1 MFDCEF
7 CGGQFKNRS
16 GLSGHKRMAH
26 YSGSTSESA
35 TRVVQER
42 SRSTSPSTKEVVQEC
57 LEEYLGEHLE
67 PIQEALDHLLSGS
80 EHTHG
85 GDPDCRHC
93 HDALHAIGAK
103 SWEEGFEEA
112 VRRLTATPGVMAA
125 REFNDWAKERNAE
138 HPDDPVV
145 TNFVDVPAV
154 KEAIQQYQV
163 LTAHIT
169 IIDPEERPSMGQITG
184 MFIGR

>member
-26 YSGSTSESA
+26 NSESTSE
-35 TRVVQER
+35 TTPRVVQEH

-67 PIQEALDHLLSGS
+67 PIREALDHLLSGS

-125 REFNDWAKERNAE
+125 REFNDWAKERNVE
-138 HPDDPVV
+138 HPVDPVV
-145 TNFVDVPAV
+145 TSFVDVPGV
-154 KEAIQQYQV
+154 KEAIEKYQLGQAV
-163 LTAHIT
+163 VTIT
-169 IIDPEERPSMGQITG
+169 DPEERPDMAQI
-184 MFIGR
+184 IGSFAGR

>member
-1 MFDCEF
+1 MFDCEL

-26 YSGSTSESA
+26 NSESTSE
-35 TRVVQER
+35 TTPRVVQEH

-67 PIQEALDHLLSGS
+67 PIREALDHLLSGS

-93 HDALHAIGAK
+93 HDALHAISAK
-103 SWEEGFEEA
+103 GWEEGFEEG

-138 HPDDPVV
+138 HPGDPVV
-145 TNFVDVPAV
+145 TSFVDVPGV
-154 KEAIQQYQV
+154 KEAIEKYQLGQAV
-163 LTAHIT
+163 VTIT
-169 IIDPEERPSMGQITG
+169 DPEERPDMAQI
-184 MFIGR
+184 IGSFAGR